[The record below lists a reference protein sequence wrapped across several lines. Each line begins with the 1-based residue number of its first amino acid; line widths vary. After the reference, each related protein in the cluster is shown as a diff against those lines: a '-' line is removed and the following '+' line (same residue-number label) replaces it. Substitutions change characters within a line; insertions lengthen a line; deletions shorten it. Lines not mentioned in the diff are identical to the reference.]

1 LSRKSVVVTLL
12 IFNNIS
18 SNIFSLL
25 LIVIIFLTFIFAL
38 AKSFSKHTNLYKHL
52 GKNNSINGILFS
64 LIGFPLYFIFYFI
77 QKKQIK
83 KDLNAVEFNN
93 YSTSEAIKKP
103 ESTEKTINKTFNKK
117 TKLLFKSSIGTL
129 ILAAILVV
137 LYFIF
142 ANNKLPEYALAA
154 IQLSVVSSIVSLF
167 YYVNYHNEKKQVLK
181 SSAAFKNTFQK
192 NNSATKDAT
201 LNTTKQINNTLVK
214 LSIGT
219 LILSAI
225 LVILHFV
232 FANNNLAQYAS
243 ALLQLGLISLIVS
256 IFYFIKYKLK

>member
-1 LSRKSVVVTLL
+1 M
-12 IFNNIS
+12 
-18 SNIFSLL
+18 
-25 LIVIIFLTFIFAL
+25 
-38 AKSFSKHTNLYKHL
+38 
-52 GKNNSINGILFS
+52 
-64 LIGFPLYFIFYFI
+64 
-77 QKKQIK
+77 
-83 KDLNAVEFNN
+83 
-93 YSTSEAIKKP
+93 
-103 ESTEKTINKTFNKK
+103 
-117 TKLLFKSSIGTL
+117 
-129 ILAAILVV
+129 LVV

-167 YYVNYHNEKKQVLK
+167 YYVNYNNEKKQVLK
-181 SSAAFKNTFQK
+181 SLAAFKNTFQK

-201 LNTTKQINNTLVK
+201 FNTTKQINNTLVK